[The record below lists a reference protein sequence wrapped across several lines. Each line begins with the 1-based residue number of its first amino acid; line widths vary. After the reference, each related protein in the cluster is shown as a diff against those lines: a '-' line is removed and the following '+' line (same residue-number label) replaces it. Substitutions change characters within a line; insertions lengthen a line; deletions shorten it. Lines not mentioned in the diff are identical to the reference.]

1 MSYYCS
7 QLASFYIII
16 HSQHIHSL
24 DLPGGQEQQEI
35 HFPTPVFQMRAVSFH
50 GCTRDPETNSQFAPE
65 NGWLDDDPFLLGDGP
80 ISG

>member
-7 QLASFYIII
+7 QLACFYITC
-16 HSQHIHSL
+16 
-24 DLPGGQEQQEI
+24 QEAIFQQEI

-50 GCTRDPETNSQFAPE
+50 GCTRDPETNSKAKAPE
-65 NGWLDDDPFLLGDGP
+65 NGWLDDDPFLLGPGP